1 MEHIKNAIT
10 AAGYVPIDLLV
21 AKVQEK
27 LGTDIPR
34 RIIDK
39 AFREIRDAE
48 KAVKVEAPDSGGP
61 AAAAA

>member
-1 MEHIKNAIT
+1 MKHIENAIT
-10 AAGYVPIDLLV
+10 AAGYVPTDLLV

-48 KAVKVEAPDSGGP
+48 KAAKIESTDSGGP